1 MVSHECAHA
10 RTPCTGAA
18 CKGERVCRAERSSS
32 STMFGDTVRRG
43 GVRAVKLRS
52 EPIQAGTRRDA
63 SPSPSRARAWACAP
77 LSANAHAHAH
87 AHALSRAAR
96 RAARAVRACA
106 GEPRQDHRH
115 RPTCELA
122 ARSPSEVGR
131 AGIARARRRGSW
143 ASLAAVAVCGAGGVR
158 ECNVAARVGWE
169 AWADSSTD
177 LPLVTGST
185 SRKKDLYFF
194 TTRQNIN
201 TSAPSPARNYKG
213 TSLQMT
219 HEEERSPPLESR
231 LGHTHTCPAGQPS
244 RQRDEHDP
252 AAARPGSSKDTRH
265 TSHD

>member
-122 ARSPSEVGR
+122 ARSPSRIRGR
-131 AGIARARRRGSW
+131 ACGNRVRGGAALGQVWRPWRCVVLVACGNAMSRRAWGGRHGRTHRRTCHWSRARRRG
-143 ASLAAVAVCGAGGVR
+143 
-158 ECNVAARVGWE
+158 
-169 AWADSSTD
+169 
-177 LPLVTGST
+177 
-185 SRKKDLYFF
+185 KKIYIFS
-194 TTRQNIN
+194 Q
-201 TSAPSPARNYKG
+201 
-213 TSLQMT
+213 
-219 HEEERSPPLESR
+219 
-231 LGHTHTCPAGQPS
+231 
-244 RQRDEHDP
+244 HD
-252 AAARPGSSKDTRH
+252 KT
-265 TSHD
+265 